1 MLTHVRFLVLV
12 LLLNVC
18 GGLQSLDYTTLRL
31 STAELSQ
38 LPVLGTNGLRAM
50 RARPIRLKEGVAL
63 VARYKATEDTR
74 P

>member
-12 LLLNVC
+12 LLLNVY

-38 LPVLGTNGLRAM
+38 QPVLVTKGEGL
-50 RARPIRLKEGVAL
+50 
-63 VARYKATEDTR
+63 
-74 P
+74 